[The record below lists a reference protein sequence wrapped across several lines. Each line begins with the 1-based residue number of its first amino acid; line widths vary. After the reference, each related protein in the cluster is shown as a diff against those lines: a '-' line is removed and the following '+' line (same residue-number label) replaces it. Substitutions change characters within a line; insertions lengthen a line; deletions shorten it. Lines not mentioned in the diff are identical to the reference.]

1 MKCKYCNSE
10 NLVLEQQSFETND
23 ILKANRVALRCGS
36 CGKFIKWCA
45 KEDRK
50 WYLSNCDLKTDKD
63 AKQEIIKQLK
73 TYGQNFVVIP
83 KISKLLFVESGSVDV
98 DAIEGELFDMGIK
111 IIVYRQGANKPEL
124 IDLGE
129 LK

>member
-23 ILKANRVALRCGS
+23 ILQANRVALRCGS

-50 WYLSNCDLKTDKD
+50 WYLGNCDLKADRD
-63 AKQEIIKQLK
+63 SKQAIIEQLK
-73 TYGQNFVVIP
+73 TNGQNFVIP
-83 KISKLLFVESGSVDV
+83 KISKLLFVEDGSVDV
-98 DAIEGELFDMGIK
+98 DAIEDELYDMGIK
-111 IIVYRQGANKPEL
+111 VIVYRQGANKPEL
-124 IDLGE
+124 IDLEGE
-129 LK
+129 K